1 MTNEYLY
8 NVRIRCKKK
17 SDPVEIRSKLTLA
30 YLENEIMAPYHK
42 GEHIVLNG
50 RIIALNDIW
59 SINIRRIPKPPSA
72 RKIWQR
78 ALHNFQYSVS
88 ESTFDDVGT
97 DVTEEFIIG
106 PPGRKVV
113 ALQKF
118 GREVSSQVDNRDVF
132 VVHGRNN
139 AAREAMFTFLRS
151 IGLNPL
157 EWSEAVRATGKAS
170 PYVGEV
176 LDVAFSKARAVV
188 VLFTPDDEAILKEI
202 FRVENE
208 PEYEIVPTGQARPNV
223 LFEAGMA
230 MGRAEKSTVLVELG
244 DVRPFSDVGGRHVIR
259 LNNTIEVR
267 RDLAQRLEAAGCPVT
282 LEDTDWHLAG
292 DFDAA
297 ITLLDNKQ
305 SGGRSPT
312 NQGMP
317 IEVADLRLSED
328 SIELLTE
335 AANDHSGTIA
345 IFRTFGGTTVQTNG
359 KEFGEKRNA
368 RSEARWQQAV
378 GILLTQG
385 LIEDRAG
392 KRELFF
398 VTHSG
403 YAIADK
409 SRP

>member
-176 LDVAFSKARAVV
+176 LDVAPFPKRAQ
-188 VLFTPDDEAILKEI
+188 L
-202 FRVENE
+202 
-208 PEYEIVPTGQARPNV
+208 
-223 LFEAGMA
+223 
-230 MGRAEKSTVLVELG
+230 
-244 DVRPFSDVGGRHVIR
+244 
-259 LNNTIEVR
+259 
-267 RDLAQRLEAAGCPVT
+267 
-282 LEDTDWHLAG
+282 
-292 DFDAA
+292 
-297 ITLLDNKQ
+297 
-305 SGGRSPT
+305 
-312 NQGMP
+312 
-317 IEVADLRLSED
+317 
-328 SIELLTE
+328 
-335 AANDHSGTIA
+335 
-345 IFRTFGGTTVQTNG
+345 
-359 KEFGEKRNA
+359 
-368 RSEARWQQAV
+368 
-378 GILLTQG
+378 
-385 LIEDRAG
+385 
-392 KRELFF
+392 
-398 VTHSG
+398 
-403 YAIADK
+403 
-409 SRP
+409 